1 MASVLATYKG
11 LYIVTG
17 ATGDGGLAL
26 TSNFQTIADKLYNTT
41 SYNNSIG
48 TDTSNSILSGFNN
61 SISAGSL
68 GGPQYSVIVGGQNNY
83 IYGLASWTCI
93 GSGYGNRIRCGVG
106 SGTET
111 VTSHHSLI
119 DGGFFNTIGSY
130 FGSDSS
136 RGDVNSCVI
145 GGGQSNYI
153 TLVGTTNNQARHSTI
168 SGGYWNNIIARG
180 SIGHANAASA
190 TIGGGE
196 YNAID
201 GFSVALSIICGGKSN
216 SIRDI
221 GGGSSIIGGSLN
233 AVSNGSVYEA
243 YWSVIGGGYSNRIGD
258 ATISQGDVKFSSI
271 LGGEANWIKNTLF
284 SGNISWSAI
293 CGGAGNLINSAN
305 SGFIGGGESNAVQPN
320 DYVFSADYAFI
331 AGGYYGLADHYG
343 QFAQASG
350 RFASIGDAQTTVS
363 VARITTTN
371 TASVTEMFLD
381 GASVRL
387 TLLDADAWF
396 FNIMVVARGTAGTN
410 DNSAGGWE
418 LKGVIKRIDTTTS
431 LVGTVIKT
439 IIGEDIGAW
448 DVNVDAQDHYLRI
461 QVTGDATSTINWV
474 ARIQMVEVNG

>member
-26 TSNFQTIADKLYNTT
+26 TSNFQTIADKLYTT
-41 SYNNSIG
+41 SSYNNSIG

-61 SISAGSL
+61 IISASSL
-68 GGPQYSVIVGGQNNY
+68 GEPQYSVIVGGQNNY
-83 IYGLASWTCI
+83 IHGLASWACI
-93 GSGYGNRIRCGVG
+93 GSGYGNRITCET
-106 SGTET
+106 GTL
-111 VTSHHSLI
+111 TSHHSLI
-119 DGGFFNTIGSY
+119 DGGFGNVIGTY
-130 FGSDSS
+130 GSDTC
-136 RGDVNSCVI
+136 RGDVNGCVI

-153 TLVGTTNNQARHSTI
+153 TLIGSTLNQARYSTI
-168 SGGYWNNIIARG
+168 SGGYSNSIIANG
-180 SIGHANAASA
+180 SIGTADAEST

-196 YNAID
+196 SNVIN
-201 GFSVALSIICGGKSN
+201 GISVAYSTIGGGKSN
-216 SIRDI
+216 VIRNI

-233 AVSNGSVYEA
+233 VVNNGSVYEA
-243 YWSVIGGGYSNRIGD
+243 YWSVIGGGYSNQIGD
-258 ATISQGDVKFSSI
+258 VNASLGNVNFSSI

-293 CGGAGNLINSAN
+293 GGGAGNLIDSAN
-305 SGFIGGGESNAVQPN
+305 AGFIGGGKSNAVRPN

-431 LVGTVIKT
+431 LVGTVTKT

-461 QVTGDATSTINWV
+461 QVTGDATSTIHWV